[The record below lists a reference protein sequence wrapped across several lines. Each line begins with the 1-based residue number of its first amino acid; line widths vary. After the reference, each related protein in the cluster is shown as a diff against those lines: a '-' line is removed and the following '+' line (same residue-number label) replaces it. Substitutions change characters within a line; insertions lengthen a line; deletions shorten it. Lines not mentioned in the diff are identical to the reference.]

1 MNIDKKWI
9 FVSSMLDIVKDNY
22 DSINE
27 ISEILKINPESVFH
41 NHVHTLCE
49 SIVKMSKF
57 ILDDKYDFIEWYV
70 HECDFGRK
78 PKEAGCDGSM
88 IIIDSYEKLREVMEA
103 VCK

>member
-1 MNIDKKWI
+1 
-9 FVSSMLDIVKDNY
+9 
-22 DSINE
+22 
-27 ISEILKINPESVFH
+27 
-41 NHVHTLCE
+41 
-49 SIVKMSKF
+49 MSKF